1 MTMTTMTGTE
11 REVLSKLRLY
21 KTLVYA
27 HQTTGTQVAMVRP
40 RARVV
45 HRTRRR
51 RDDRH
56 ALGAAAGGSVTNDEI
71 RQHVRSGNKIAALK
85 ALRARDN
92 LSLKDAQVA
101 LAAMLSPDD
110 EAAFRAVV
118 AAAPA
123 DPWIESAPG
132 IYEPKSQVDRSKA
145 GG

>member
-1 MTMTTMTGTE
+1 M
-11 REVLSKLRLY
+11 
-21 KTLVYA
+21 
-27 HQTTGTQVAMVRP
+27 
-40 RARVV
+40 
-45 HRTRRR
+45 
-51 RDDRH
+51 
-56 ALGAAAGGSVTNDEI
+56 TNDEI

-110 EAAFRAVV
+110 ETAFRAVV
-118 AAAPA
+118 ATAPA